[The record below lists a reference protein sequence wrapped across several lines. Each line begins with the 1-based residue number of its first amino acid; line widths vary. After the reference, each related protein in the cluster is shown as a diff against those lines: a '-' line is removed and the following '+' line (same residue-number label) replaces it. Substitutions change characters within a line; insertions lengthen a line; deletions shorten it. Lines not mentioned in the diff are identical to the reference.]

1 MGFSEAE
8 IIKSLLTDS
17 KEGLQ
22 PIKVTMLIDTLDK
35 KTGVE
40 IEIKKEYTLKRKKFK
55 FSKRWLFITGGF
67 I

>member
-55 FSKRWLFITGGF
+55 FSKR
-67 I
+67 